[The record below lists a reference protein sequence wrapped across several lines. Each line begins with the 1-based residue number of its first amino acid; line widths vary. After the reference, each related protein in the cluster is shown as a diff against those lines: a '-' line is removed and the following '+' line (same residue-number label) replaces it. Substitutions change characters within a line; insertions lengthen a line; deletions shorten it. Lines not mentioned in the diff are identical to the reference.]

1 MVSTLSWL
9 DHDAS
14 QQRTMERVLDALAE
28 RTAIDEL
35 GLGILR
41 DQVSAVL
48 HPGMSVL
55 HTRARYLLFVPWA
68 FQQGSGKTAETLA
81 GSVRRNELQTMKALV
96 ARYGQSDVEG
106 NGIIGRRT
114 AEDPSRLPSGMYWSL
129 LKRLGVL
136 DYEHS
141 IDSYFHVMA
150 QGRRESVVRYLLHS
164 EDDEPLG
171 TFDPWRDVPAVPPGW
186 PKEVD
191 LDLLP
196 DEAAY
201 LRERI
206 LATDLVRSGGDP
218 GKQSILAFLV
228 DRDEWFADVD
238 SVWDYPTAADFP
250 AATARVMELGQML
263 DQLVHGA
270 RILYNFLCSRGA
282 SDEERADTY
291 VVELSLW
298 REEAAKTD
306 VLEGWPSRE
315 FWTWVASVYPSSVES
330 TRTFVEGW
338 RSLVVSE
345 GDLSQS
351 SAAAAF
357 IKRRETG
364 LKGPL
369 ARLGNLDRL
378 KDWSGAAGIGNFD
391 YNWRVTRRILGDIH
405 RGLGTQVI
413 PIRSTGGA
421 S

>member
-1 MVSTLSWL
+1 MSSTLSWL
-9 DHDAS
+9 DHDAT

-41 DQVSAVL
+41 DQIAALL
-48 HPGMSVL
+48 HPGMSVM

-68 FQQGSGKTAETLA
+68 FQGGAGKTAESLLV
-81 GSVRRNELQTMKALV
+81 SVRRNELQTMKALV
-96 ARYGQSDVEG
+96 QKYGQSGVEG

-114 AEDPSRLPSGMYWSL
+114 AESPSRLPSGAYWAL
-129 LKRLGVL
+129 LKHLGIL

-141 IDSYFHVMA
+141 IDSYCHAMA
-150 QGRRESVVRYLLHS
+150 QGRRESQVKHLLHS

-171 TFDPWRDVPAVPPGW
+171 TFDPWREVPSVPPGW

-191 LDLLP
+191 LDLLS

-206 LATDLVRSGGDP
+206 LATDLARSGGDP
-218 GKQSILAFLV
+218 GKQSILAYLV
-228 DRDEWFADVD
+228 DRDEWFAHVD
-238 SVWDYPTAADFP
+238 WVWKYPTTEAFP
-250 AATARVMELGQML
+250 ARTARVMELGAMF

-270 RILYNFLCSRGA
+270 RILYNLLCSRGA
-282 SDEERADTY
+282 ADEEHANGY
-291 VVELSLW
+291 VKDLSEW
-298 REEAAKTD
+298 RKEAARTD
-306 VLEGWPSRE
+306 LLERWPSRE
-315 FWTWVASVYPSSVES
+315 FWTWVASVYPSSVEA
-330 TRTFVEGW
+330 TRKFVEGW
-338 RSLVVSE
+338 RGLVDSE
-345 GDLSQS
+345 SDLSQS
-351 SAAAAF
+351 SVAATF
-357 IKRRETG
+357 IKRREVE

-369 ARLGNLDRL
+369 ARLGNPDRL

-391 YNWRVTRRILGDIH
+391 YNWRVTQRILGDIH

-413 PIRSTGGA
+413 PTQPVVAA